1 MTSCPPQGCAV
12 FRRAALRLIGWL
24 ALSGAREAKV
34 KDEFEDF
41 ERRIESF
48 LERVGFAKLEHL
60 TGTDG
65 IRAHWDDL
73 HALLSGQLNQL
84 RPSFADGHVL
94 ESGLVEASWDW
105 KRGGTHVSVSL
116 YISGAGFS
124 KVHQQLVALSTETT
138 MVRIPYGP
146 GPHGLGD
153 LAVQHHAPESDTIMW
168 VYRNVCVALNGDG
181 PGVELEPIASTI
193 QRFMA
198 AHRVARVAEHL
209 PRVDRVDRS
218 ATRIHVGD
226 EWRISFRLGKNV
238 SADSVTTEI
247 DEAIGAGGRH
257 HLESIKRSEGEATYR
272 AVSPGT
278 ARVEIHVVDRK
289 TLLSPP
295 LSASVEILPAS

>member
-1 MTSCPPQGCAV
+1 MCP
-12 FRRAALRLIGWL
+12 
-24 ALSGAREAKV
+24 SRE
-34 KDEFEDF
+34 DQREDF
-41 ERRIESF
+41 DRRIETF
-48 LERVGFAKLEHL
+48 LERVGFARLEHL

-65 IRAHWDDL
+65 VSANWHELRV
-73 HALLSGQLNQL
+73 ALSAQLPEL
-84 RPSFADGHVL
+84 RPYHFQTDIL
-94 ESGLVEASWDW
+94 ESSLVEASWNWQRRD
-105 KRGGTHVSVSL
+105 KYVAVAI
-116 YISGAGFS
+116 YVSGAGFARAHERLRS
-124 KVHQQLVALSTETT
+124 LSTETT

-146 GPHGLGD
+146 GPDGLGD
-153 LAVQHHAPESDTIMW
+153 LAVRHHTIGSDAIMW
-168 VYRNVCVALNGDG
+168 VYRNVCVALSGDG

-193 QRFMA
+193 QRFIA

-226 EWRISFRLGKNV
+226 EWRISFQLGKNL

-257 HLESIKRSEGEATYR
+257 HLESVKRSEGEATYR